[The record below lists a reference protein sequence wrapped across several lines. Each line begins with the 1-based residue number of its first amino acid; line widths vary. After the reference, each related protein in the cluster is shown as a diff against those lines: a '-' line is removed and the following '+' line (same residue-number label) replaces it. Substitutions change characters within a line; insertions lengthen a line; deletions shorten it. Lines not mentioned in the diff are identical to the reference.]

1 MLYLWVKALHL
12 VFVVSWFAGLLYLP
26 RLFVYH
32 AETRDSEGDAR
43 FRIMERRLFALMT
56 LAAVLA
62 LLFGVTLLVL
72 QPAWLAERWLHLK
85 LALVGALVVYHLWCA
100 RLLSRFRDGRNSRS
114 SRWYRFFNELP
125 AVLLLLIV
133 LLAVVKPV

>member
-1 MLYLWVKALHL
+1 MLYLWIKALHL
-12 VFVVSWFAGLLYLP
+12 VFVMSWFAGLMYLP

-32 AETRDSEGDAR
+32 ADTRDSEGDAR

-62 LLFGVTLLVL
+62 VLCGATLLLL
-72 QPAWLAERWLHLK
+72 QGAWLAQRWLHWK
-85 LALVGALVVYHLWCA
+85 LVLVGALVVYHIWCA
-100 RLLSRFRDGRNSRS
+100 RLVSRFRDGRNTHS
-114 SRWYRFFNELP
+114 SRWYRYFNELP

-133 LLAVVKPV
+133 LLAVIKPV

>member
-1 MLYLWVKALHL
+1 MLYLWIKALHL
-12 VFVVSWFAGLLYLP
+12 VFVMSWFAGLLYLP

-32 AETRDSEGDAR
+32 ADTRDSEGDAR

-62 LLFGVTLLVL
+62 VLCGATLLLL
-72 QPAWLAERWLHLK
+72 QGAWLAQRWLHWK
-85 LALVGALVVYHLWCA
+85 LVLVGALVVYHIWCA
-100 RLLSRFRDGRNSRS
+100 RLLSGFRDGRNTHS
-114 SRWYRFFNELP
+114 SRWYRYFNELP

-133 LLAVVKPV
+133 LLAVIKPL